1 MRAGDAG
8 NGGARS
14 SHALDLLGKNLD
26 DDTHLAG
33 PAVRIAVLA
42 QVLLG
47 ERVDVLIGAL
57 LRHLDDAPPDLEVAV
72 GVVRVLHRKRD
83 LRIPLKVLVLHPPP
97 GSVEAD
103 VLPVVVH
110 PDRGHLRRPVPAD
123 GRDVGER
130 LFREQVT
137 AVLGNRR
144 HSHAPLPLSSSST
157 EKAWRTDLTASVPP
171 IKTPTSSVSAISA
184 SVAPWS
190 RTSSTR

>member
-33 PAVRIAVLA
+33 PA
-42 QVLLG
+42 
-47 ERVDVLIGAL
+47 
-57 LRHLDDAPPDLEVAV
+57 
-72 GVVRVLHRKRD
+72 
-83 LRIPLKVLVLHPPP
+83 
-97 GSVEAD
+97 
-103 VLPVVVH
+103 
-110 PDRGHLRRPVPAD
+110 D

-144 HSHAPLPLSSSST
+144 HGHSPLPLSSSST

-171 IKTPTSSVSAISA
+171 IKTPISSVSEISA
-184 SVAPWS
+184 AVAPWS

>member
-47 ERVDVLIGAL
+47 ERVDVLVGAL
-57 LRHLDDAPPDLEVAV
+57 LRHLDDASPDLEVAV

-103 VLPVVVH
+103 V
-110 PDRGHLRRPVPAD
+110 GA
-123 GRDVGER
+123 R

-144 HSHAPLPLSSSST
+144 HGHSPLPLSSSTT

-171 IKTPTSSVSAISA
+171 IKTPISSVSEISA
-184 SVAPWS
+184 AVAP
-190 RTSSTR
+190 